1 MRPELAQ
8 WNVRLSR
15 RSTSPLL
22 PRTQTPT
29 KDNPHWRVTLL
40 RRLREAVREEA
51 EADGGQLR
59 LLEVVLRGKP
69 VGNNGPVLGG
79 GQVPR

>member
-8 WNVRLSR
+8 WNVRLRR
-15 RSTSPLL
+15 RSTSP
-22 PRTQTPT
+22 PRTLPT
-29 KDNPHWRVTLL
+29 KDNLL
-40 RRLREAVREEA
+40 QSDQLRGLKEAVREEA
-51 EADGGQLR
+51 EADGGQHR
-59 LLEVVLRGKP
+59 LLEDVVRGKP